1 MRGRRIKASDQSY
14 GQLQAKLLVALQSAR
29 GSSCYIND
37 VWDDHVVFTQ
47 WSDLSPSTTWSV
59 PYAITDGTVTF
70 GDVTKVEPVTSYVAI
85 KRVGPDTVEGLAI
98 PFGGIFAGKDFD
110 GEDFGS
116 DTDFCLDWFG
126 TSGRPVLYDH
136 GLDRSVK
143 SAVAGR
149 QIEHEVREEGIWA
162 QAQLDRATKF
172 RRAIDRLIDEEAL
185 GWSSGAMSHLV
196 TKSTAGHIT
205 RWPWVELSMTP
216 IPAAGPLSTVHY
228 VKSASF
234 IDYLTEAGADVPAP
248 LVAAALKALDDHTDD
263 EGALPDG
270 TPLPDLLDRLTVE
283 AGPWVGARKS
293 WHAKSGRVLSA
304 ATRDRLAAHPS
315 ALRQL
320 ADDLDALLA
329 DADAP
334 KDTGKRASAWELEL
348 EAERARAFG
357 VPI

>member
-149 QIEHEVREEGIWA
+149 PIEHEVREEGIWA
-162 QAQLDRATKF
+162 QAQLDRATK
-172 RRAIDRLIDEEAL
+172 
-185 GWSSGAMSHLV
+185 V
-196 TKSTAGHIT
+196 
-205 RWPWVELSMTP
+205 
-216 IPAAGPLSTVHY
+216 
-228 VKSASF
+228 
-234 IDYLTEAGADVPAP
+234 
-248 LVAAALKALDDHTDD
+248 
-263 EGALPDG
+263 
-270 TPLPDLLDRLTVE
+270 RLTVE